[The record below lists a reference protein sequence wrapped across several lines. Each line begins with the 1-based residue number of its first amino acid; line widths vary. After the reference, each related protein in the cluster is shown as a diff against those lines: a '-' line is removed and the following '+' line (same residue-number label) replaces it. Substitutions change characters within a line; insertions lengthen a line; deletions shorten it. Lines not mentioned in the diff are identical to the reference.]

1 MNKTGKQPE
10 PWPLSHRLPLV
21 LLLCLGLLLWLTALP
36 WGNPR
41 PGLASG
47 FTSNPSG
54 YSPLDFQSLTGQ
66 VEPSRLAIFTFAPIS
81 LNQADLQT
89 LTFLPGIGP
98 TLAGRIIE
106 HRQLHGP
113 FLNSEQLLAVPGIG
127 PKTLARLRPLV
138 SP

>member
-1 MNKTGKQPE
+1 MKETGKQPE
-10 PWPLSHRLPLV
+10 PWPPNHRLSLV
-21 LLLCLGLLLWLTALP
+21 LLICLGLVIWLTGLP
-36 WGNPR
+36 GSNPG
-41 PGLASG
+41 PGPASG
-47 FTSNPSG
+47 FTPSPSG
-54 YSPLDFQSLTGQ
+54 YSTLDFELLTGQ

-98 TLAGRIIE
+98 ALAGRIIE